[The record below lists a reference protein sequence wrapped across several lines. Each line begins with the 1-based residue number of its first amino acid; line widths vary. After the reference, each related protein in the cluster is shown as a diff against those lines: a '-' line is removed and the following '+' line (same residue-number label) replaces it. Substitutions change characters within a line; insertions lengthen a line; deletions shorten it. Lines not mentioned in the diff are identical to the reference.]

1 MAMNN
6 MWQGG
11 YGMSQQQQNQQPMP
25 PNSMITFINDDSI
38 AVNYPVAPGTTVAL
52 INANDPTDG
61 KMFIKSTEP
70 NGMPNPMR
78 VFSLQEITPQKT
90 TGDTV
95 SRQEFEILSN
105 QIQGL
110 QQMIAGLQETVQ
122 PAAQVVQAK
131 GGKAK

>member
-1 MAMNN
+1 MAMN

-11 YGMSQQQQNQQPMP
+11 YGIGQQQQQNQQPMP
-25 PNSMITFINDDSI
+25 PNSMITFINDESI

-52 INANDPTDG
+52 INANDPNDG

-78 VFSLQEITPQKT
+78 GFSIVEITPQKQNV
-90 TGDTV
+90 DTV
-95 SRQEFEILSN
+95 SRQEFDAQN
-105 QIQGL
+105 KQL
-110 QQMIAGLQETVQ
+110 QSIKQMLAGLQKE
-122 PAAQVVQAK
+122 PAEPATTK

>member
-1 MAMNN
+1 MAMN
-6 MWQGG
+6 MWQGA
-11 YGMSQQQQNQQPMP
+11 YGMNQQNQQNQQPAP

-38 AVNYPVAPGTTVAL
+38 AVNYPVAPGTTIAL
-52 INANDPTDG
+52 INANDPNDG
-61 KMFIKSTEP
+61 TMFIKSTEP

-78 VFSLQEITPQKT
+78 VFALQEITPQKQ

-95 SRQEFEILSN
+95 SRQEFDILSK

>member
-78 VFSLQEITPQKT
+78 VFALQEITPQKT

-110 QQMIAGLQETVQ
+110 QQMIANLQN
-122 PAAQVVQAK
+122 PANPAPQVQAK
-131 GGKAK
+131 GGKSK

>member
-1 MAMNN
+1 MAMN

-11 YGMSQQQQNQQPMP
+11 YGIGQQQQQNQQPMP
-25 PNSMITFINDDSI
+25 PNSMITFINDESI

-52 INANDPTDG
+52 INANDPNDG

-78 VFSLQEITPQKT
+78 VFSIVEITPQKQNV
-90 TGDTV
+90 DTV
-95 SRQEFEILSN
+95 SRQEFDALNKQLQS
-105 QIQGL
+105 IQQMLAGL
-110 QQMIAGLQETVQ
+110 QQA
-122 PAAQVVQAK
+122 PAEPVPTK

>member
-1 MAMNN
+1 MAMN
-6 MWQGG
+6 MWQGA
-11 YGMSQQQQNQQPMP
+11 YGMGQQQQQNQQPMP

-78 VFSLQEITPQKT
+78 VFALKEITPQKT

-110 QQMIAGLQETVQ
+110 QQMIASLQNPANPAPQVQ
-122 PAAQVVQAK
+122 SK
-131 GGKAK
+131 GGKSK

>member
-11 YGMSQQQQNQQPMP
+11 YGMAQQQQNQQPMP

-38 AVNYPVAPGTTVAL
+38 AGNYPVAPGTTVAL
-52 INANDPTDG
+52 INANDPNDG

-78 VFSLQEITPQKT
+78 IFALQEITPQKQSV
-90 TGDTV
+90 DAV
-95 SRQEFEILSN
+95 SRQEFDALTK
-105 QIQGL
+105 QLQGIQQLLAGL
-110 QQMIAGLQETVQ
+110 QQ
-122 PAAQVVQAK
+122 PAEAK
-131 GGKAK
+131 GGKSK